1 MHLHRSNSIFCFSCL
16 LTLSLLM
23 LCSCKETTPTVTSD
37 GVPPSEGDALKVPGD
52 QEAAVQLPEMIFAT
66 SPYKNDPFTCLP
78 PDKSYLHQ
86 KSVLD
91 TYYEEG
97 WDYQIQF
104 NFDEKTFQI
113 SHTAGAERHY
123 PEKCAS
129 VYRWEGEGSGHL
141 LSETTFE
148 GTMDLGL
155 QLTRGCEAV
164 GDSHASED
172 TIKEIYQW
180 WILGKIV
187 YRTEVEMKDEDTG
200 VTNFKLGYKLLTCSC
215 NSNAY
220 QYSQEERDRFFQE
233 SVCPPCDPGAMSC
246 GLSMED

>member
-1 MHLHRSNSIFCFSCL
+1 MHLFRSSSIFCFFYL
-16 LTLSLLM
+16 VPLPLLM
-23 LCSCKETTPTVTSD
+23 LCSCNGTTPTAASD
-37 GVPPSEGDALKVPGD
+37 GVSPSGGDTLKVPGD
-52 QEAAVQLPEMIFAT
+52 QEEVVQLPEMIFAE

-78 PDKSYLHQ
+78 PEKSYLHQ

-97 WDYQIQF
+97 WDYQIEF

-113 SHTAGAERHY
+113 NHTAGSERHY
-123 PEKCAS
+123 PEKCYS
-129 VYRWEGEGSGHL
+129 IYHWEGEGSGTL
-141 LSETTFE
+141 LDGNTFE

-155 QLTRGCEAV
+155 ELTRGCEAV
-164 GDSHASED
+164 GDSPASED

-180 WILGKIV
+180 WIIGKIV
-187 YRTEVEMKDEDTG
+187 YWTEVEMQDEDTG
-200 VTNFKLGYKLLTCSC
+200 KTNFKLGYKLLTCSC

-233 SVCPPCDPGAMSC
+233 SICPPCVPGAMTC
-246 GLSMED
+246 GLSVEE